1 MNINESCMVSIDNLL
16 NELRNGKS
24 MDDLANQLIDT
35 LNEANTKYQKEQE
48 AATAEASLA
57 KKNNDCIACIT
68 DNLNE
73 YFKNNN
79 CDSPVFTKDEVASI
93 LQGAVQLADLFSTLM
108 TKKDNAA
115 TAVKNKITDI
125 DEVIANWIDELN

>member
-1 MNINESCMVSIDNLL
+1 MNITIDNLL

-35 LNEANTKYQKEQE
+35 LNEANTKYQEEQE
-48 AATAEASLA
+48 AATAKASLA

-68 DNLNE
+68 NGLNE

-79 CDSPVFTKDEVASI
+79 CDSLVFTKDEVASI
-93 LQGAVQLADLFSTLM
+93 LQGAVQLADLFSTL
-108 TKKDNAA
+108 T
-115 TAVKNKITDI
+115 VKNKITDI
-125 DEVIANWIDELN
+125 DEVIADWIKKLN

>member
-24 MDDLANQLIDT
+24 VDDLANQLIDT

-48 AATAEASLA
+48 QEAATAREA
-57 KKNNDCIACIT
+57 DCIACIT
-68 DNLNE
+68 NDLNE

-79 CDSPVFTKDEVASI
+79 CDFLVFTEDEVASI
-93 LQGAVQLADLFSTLM
+93 LQGAVQFANLLSTLAV
-108 TKKDNAA
+108 KKD
-115 TAVKNKITDI
+115 AVKNKITDI
-125 DEVIANWIDELN
+125 DEVIANWIDKLG

>member
-1 MNINESCMVSIDNLL
+1 MNITIEELL

-24 MDDLANQLIDT
+24 ADDLANQLIEN
-35 LNEANTKYQKEQE
+35 LNEANIKYQKEQE
-48 AATAEASLA
+48 AEASLA
-57 KKNNDCIACIT
+57 EKNCNLITTIT
-68 DNLNE
+68 DNLNK

-79 CDSPVFTKDEVASI
+79 CDSLVFTEDEVASI
-93 LQGAVQLADLFSTLM
+93 LQGAVQLADLFSALM

-125 DEVIANWIDELN
+125 DEVIANWIDKLG